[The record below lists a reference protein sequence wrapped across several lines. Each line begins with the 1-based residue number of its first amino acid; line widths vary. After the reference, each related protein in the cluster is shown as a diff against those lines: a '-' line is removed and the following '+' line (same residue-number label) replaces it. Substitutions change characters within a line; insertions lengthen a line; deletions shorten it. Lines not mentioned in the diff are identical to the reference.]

1 MAPASSA
8 SSDPSTGDAAPAR
21 VRLAEPRD
29 AFAVAALTLQDDREC
44 GAAVTPGFLDTFAD
58 AWLADRAR
66 VTFVAEAADGRPLGV
81 VTAAVVTKLPSL
93 RRPVSRWLHVSLLF
107 VTADARGDG
116 LGARL
121 LDALREWGSQN
132 DVVRIQLN
140 AVPRAR
146 SLYER
151 AGFGA
156 PSDGLMEWRA
166 DQR

>member
-1 MAPASSA
+1 MAAATPASST
-8 SSDPSTGDAAPAR
+8 DGAAPAR

-66 VTFVAEAADGRPLGV
+66 VTFLAEAADGRPLGV
-81 VTAAVVTKLPSL
+81 VTAAVVTKLPSS
-93 RRPVSRWLHVSLLF
+93 RRPVARWLHVSLLF
-107 VTADARGDG
+107 VTADARGEG

-140 AVPRAR
+140 AAPRAR